1 MPSFFNPLLQA
12 LFHAGIEGFL
22 FLEKFLQLLDDVYW
36 QAYVSIYLCLRLAGV
51 SPLGVGNESRRGA
64 KMVNLLS
71 ALVGISKVDRGV
83 LPSVLEVPLAA
94 GV

>member
-1 MPSFFNPLLQA
+1 MMFTGKLMFPFISA
-12 LFHAGIEGFL
+12 SAW
-22 FLEKFLQLLDDVYW
+22 LE
-36 QAYVSIYLCLRLAGV
+36 V
-51 SPLGVGNESRRGA
+51 SPLGVGNDSRRGA

-83 LPSVLEVPLAA
+83 SPSVLQVPLAA